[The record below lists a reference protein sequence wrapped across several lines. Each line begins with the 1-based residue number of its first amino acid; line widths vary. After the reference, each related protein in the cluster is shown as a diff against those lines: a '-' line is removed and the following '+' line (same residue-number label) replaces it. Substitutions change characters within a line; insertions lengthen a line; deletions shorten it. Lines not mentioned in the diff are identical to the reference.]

1 MFMKSFTIV
10 AMRGRNPDNPSER
23 KRSNG
28 KYKQRLEPNK
38 GGDQTP
44 SPQSERTISSWSRPA
59 QHAKRVRTEEEKC
72 RRHLYG
78 DQGAKFSSRKLVAG
92 TNGIMGAITTVTD
105 KDNLIVDMSIEELKK
120 QARKKT
126 KGLGLRPTKPS
137 KKSLDKRPKGKGWQ
151 FVITEDG
158 RLAWIRLRKLTPK
171 ECLRLMD
178 VDEDK
183 IDIML
188 TAGISNSRLYQLAGN
203 SICVCCMEGI
213 FYNAFSNEEIET
225 LTLF

>member
-1 MFMKSFTIV
+1 MFMNADAQPI
-10 AMRGRNPDNPSER
+10 
-23 KRSNG
+23 KRC
-28 KYKQRLEPNK
+28 
-38 GGDQTP
+38 
-44 SPQSERTISSWSRPA
+44 
-59 QHAKRVRTEEEKC
+59 RTEEEKL
-72 RRHLYG
+72 RRRLHG
-78 DQGAKFSSRKLVAG
+78 DKGAKFTKGKRMC
-92 TNGIMGAITTVTD
+92 MGGDGVMNTITTAYS

-126 KGLGLRPTKPS
+126 RGLGLRPTKPS
-137 KKSLDKRPKGKGWQ
+137 RKSLDKRPKGKGWQ
-151 FVITEDG
+151 FVLTEDG
-158 RLAWIRLRKLTPK
+158 RLAWIRLRKLTPR

-188 TAGISNSRLYQLAGN
+188 NAGISDSRLYQLAGN

>member
-1 MFMKSFTIV
+1 
-10 AMRGRNPDNPSER
+10 
-23 KRSNG
+23 
-28 KYKQRLEPNK
+28 
-38 GGDQTP
+38 
-44 SPQSERTISSWSRPA
+44 
-59 QHAKRVRTEEEKC
+59 VRTEEEKL
-72 RRHLYG
+72 RRHIHG
-78 DQGAKFSSRKLVAG
+78 DKGARFASRRLVPG
-92 TNGIMGAITTVTD
+92 TDGIMGAITTVVK

-158 RLAWIRLRKLTPK
+158 RLAWIRLRKLTPR
-171 ECLRLMD
+171 ECFRLMD

-183 IDIML
+183 IDVL
-188 TAGISNSRLYQLAGN
+188 LNSGISDSRLYQLAGN

>member
-1 MFMKSFTIV
+1 MFMNADAQPI
-10 AMRGRNPDNPSER
+10 
-23 KRSNG
+23 KRC
-28 KYKQRLEPNK
+28 
-38 GGDQTP
+38 
-44 SPQSERTISSWSRPA
+44 
-59 QHAKRVRTEEEKC
+59 RTEEEKL
-72 RRHLYG
+72 RRRLHG
-78 DQGAKFSSRKLVAG
+78 DKGAKFSKGKRMCMG
-92 TNGIMGAITTVTD
+92 EDGIMNTITSAYS

-137 KKSLDKRPKGKGWQ
+137 RKSLDKRPKGKGWQ

-158 RLAWIRLRKLTPK
+158 RLAWIRLRKLTPR

-188 TAGISNSRLYQLAGN
+188 NAGISDSRLYQLAGN

-213 FYNAFSNEEIET
+213 FYNAFSDEEQESF
-225 LTLF
+225 TLF

>member
-1 MFMKSFTIV
+1 MQMPNRS
-10 AMRGRNPDNPSER
+10 RGAGLR
-23 KRSNG
+23 KRNSEEDCMETRERNSAKERECVWG
-28 KYKQRLEPNK
+28 
-38 GGDQTP
+38 GGDGVMN
-44 SPQSERTISSWSRPA
+44 TITSAYS
-59 QHAKRVRTEEEKC
+59 
-72 RRHLYG
+72 
-78 DQGAKFSSRKLVAG
+78 
-92 TNGIMGAITTVTD
+92 

-158 RLAWIRLRKLTPK
+158 RLAWIRLRKLTPR

-188 TAGISNSRLYQLAGN
+188 TAGISDSQLYKMAGN